1 MNLRYVAFFILALQ
15 VIPLVFAA
23 TTNCTGYHDTFT
35 VNVLDGN
42 RRPISNATV
51 IVKYDRGQSFGD
63 MYFVT
68 PPKQTDSSGHILYD
82 IYNGGT
88 NVRAVDCN
96 IEINATAGGAAK
108 RVVIIAGKHGSTVDV
123 LMDDVFSLK
132 FFVRDQFKA
141 ALPNAT
147 VNVGNYS
154 GVTDSSGMYFKQV
167 KKGIYP
173 YFASYVDASQAG
185 SLNVSNDTEFEV
197 LFPHYRIT
205 LDVSDDTG
213 TPLAATLTI
222 FNKTFEMQ
230 DGHFENEKTFG
241 DSVPYSVNYRGIIK
255 EGTISPAT
263 LPITEITYDIN
274 SPLFG
279 NITPTT
285 MNERYQLNIEV
296 WDPNQ
301 YAEGLDVSSMKVYYK
316 LEPSDATTP
325 WSNAVVYTAARNK
338 FTADFPELPSDSI
351 IKFRAEVK
359 DKAGNR
365 AEKEG
370 KFSTYAVAPPVN
382 NTGNETNPQPPA
394 SQEQGIP
401 LIYILGGVIVLVLGL
416 YLVFRM
422 KSKPPAGS

>member
-1 MNLRYVAFFILALQ
+1 MNLRYVAIFILAIQ
-15 VIPLVFAA
+15 VIPLVFAE
-23 TTNCTGYHDTFT
+23 TNCTGYHDMFT

-42 RRPISNATV
+42 LKPVSNATV

-63 MYFVT
+63 KYFIT
-68 PPKQTDSSGHILYD
+68 PPKQTDASGQILYD

-88 NVRAVDCN
+88 NVREIDCK
-96 IEINATAGGAAK
+96 IEINATAGGADK
-108 RVVIIAGKHGSTVDV
+108 SVTIEAGKHGPTVDV
-123 LMDDVFSLK
+123 IMSDVFSLK
-132 FFVRDQFKA
+132 FFVRDQFRA

-154 GVTDSSGMYFKQV
+154 GVTDGSGMYFKEIKEGV
-167 KKGIYP
+167 YP

-185 SLNVSNDTEFEV
+185 SINISNDTEFEV

-205 LDVSDDTG
+205 VDVSDDTG
-213 TPLAATLTI
+213 TPLPATLTI

-241 DSVPYSVNYRGIIK
+241 DSVPYTVNYRGIIT

-263 LPITEITYDIN
+263 LPIVELIYDIN
-274 SPLFG
+274 APLFG
-279 NITPTT
+279 NITPQT
-285 MNERYQLNIEV
+285 MNDRYQLQIEV
-296 WDPNQ
+296 WDPNEF
-301 YAEGLDVSSMKVYYK
+301 ADGLDISSMKMYYK

-325 WSNAVVYTAARNK
+325 WSNAVVYTTGRNK
-338 FTADFPELPSDSI
+338 FTADFPKLPPDSI
-351 IKFRAEVK
+351 VKFRAEVK

-382 NTGNETNPQPPA
+382 NTGNETNPQPPP

-422 KSKPPAGS
+422 KSKPPAGA